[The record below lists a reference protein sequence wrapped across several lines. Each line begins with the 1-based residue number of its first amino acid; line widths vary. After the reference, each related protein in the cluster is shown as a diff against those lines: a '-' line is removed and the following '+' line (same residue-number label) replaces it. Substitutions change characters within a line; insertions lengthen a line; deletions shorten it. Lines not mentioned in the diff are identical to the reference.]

1 MARVSKDTNQEILT
15 QELDFLSSATRALKK
30 EPDLPPIVEFTEHP
44 AFLGRKLYP
53 RQQTL
58 LKLINLE
65 VENFTDYDLEVI
77 DEWSKGFSKNGVS
90 IGVSPDIWKR
100 IDYLKENGYNHFRE
114 VINITGRRGGK
125 GHIGGILGAYNNWK
139 LLQLD
144 DPQWYYGIDRSKDV
158 YLFCAATNIQQAKQY
173 QFADLVNTIID
184 ADCFRPYIAEAK
196 EYFIALRTPADTRRI
211 AAFEARGIRPQ
222 RLIASIRNMA
232 ITSNSKASRGAA
244 CFTVMFDEFAH
255 MLVGTDGPR
264 TSDEVYNAI
273 VPALDQFGKDGF
285 IYIPTSPFTKVGKCY
300 ELYQHGLMED
310 PTNGDPLYPNM
321 LIAQLPSWGPYE
333 DWDDPRAT
341 QGFQFRGAPQ
351 LYNEEMKKL
360 EQREPSVFKVERLS
374 QWADVID
381 AYLNPEVVAKMYQPF
396 IDMTGNLRYLEEQ
409 EYGVMAFM
417 YRGHCD
423 PSKSQ
428 ANTAAMI
435 CHTEP
440 LADPEDG
447 EIWYHVVVDWIHVW
461 KPEDYP
467 DHQVD
472 YEVIEEELV
481 NTLNKFPTLKV
492 FSYDQYGSFVTLP
505 RLKKRLKESRPPHK
519 AIVVEDTFTP
529 SSNMKRAERF
539 KSALGMGWVHAYKD
553 DYGTDGSCLLE
564 DELRFLQEVNGKIK
578 KQDVGPVQTKDLAD
592 CLMVCVDQLL
602 EDNFRRLET
611 RKQLGATQLLA
622 TAQGGYHTPLV
633 TEQHPSSGSDVR
645 QKLGSVS
652 KSRSQNDYGAMASR
666 SRGNPR
672 R

>member
-1 MARVSKDTNQEILT
+1 LARVSKETNDEILA
-15 QELDFLSSATRALKK
+15 QEMDFLSSASKALRK
-30 EPDLPPIVEFTEHP
+30 EPDLPSICEFAEHP

-53 RQQTL
+53 RQKTL

-77 DEWSKGFSKNGVS
+77 DKWIKGFSKNGVS
-90 IGVSPDIWKR
+90 IGISPDVWKR
-100 IDYLKENGYNHFRE
+100 IEYLKDNGYSHFKE

-139 LLQLD
+139 LIQLD

-158 YLFCAATNIQQAKQY
+158 YLFCAATNIQQAKAY
-173 QFADLVNTIID
+173 QFADLANTIID
-184 ADCFRPYIAEAK
+184 AECFKPYIAEAK

-222 RLIASIRNMA
+222 RLIASVRNMA

-285 IYIPTSPFTKVGKCY
+285 IYIPTSPFTKIGKCY
-300 ELYQHGLMED
+300 ELYQHGLMENQETGE
-310 PTNGDPLYPNM
+310 PVYPNM
-321 LIAQLPSWGPYE
+321 LIVQLPSWGPYE

-341 QGFQFRGAPQ
+341 EGFQFRSAPQ
-351 LYNEEMKKL
+351 LYNEEMQKL

-374 QWADVID
+374 QWADVMD
-381 AYLNPEVVAKMYQPF
+381 AYLDPVQIEKMYEPF
-396 IDMTGNLRYLEEQ
+396 IDGSGKLRYLEEQ
-409 EYGVMAFM
+409 EEGVLAFV

-435 CHTEP
+435 CHVEQIP
-440 LADPEDG
+440 NPEDG
-447 EIWYHVVVDWIHVW
+447 ELWSHIITDWMHVW
-461 KPEDYP
+461 NPEDYD
-467 DHQVD
+467 DHQID
-472 YEVIEEELV
+472 YEQVEEDIV
-481 NTLNKFPTLKV
+481 RMINKFPTLKV
-492 FSYDQYGSFVTLP
+492 FSYDQYGSFVTIS
-505 RLKKRLKESRPPHK
+505 RLKKRLRESRPPHK
-519 AIVVEDTFTP
+519 AIVTEDTFTP
-529 SSNMKRAERF
+529 SANMKRAERF
-539 KSALGMGWVHAYKD
+539 KSALGMGWIHAYKD
-553 DYGTDGSCLLE
+553 NYGKDNSCLLQN
-564 DELRFLQEVNGKIK
+564 ELRFLQEVNGKIK
-578 KQDVGPVQTKDLAD
+578 KQDVGPIQTKDLAD

-611 RKQLGATQLLA
+611 RDRLGSTKLLYGG
-622 TAQGGYHTPLV
+622 QGGYHTPI
-633 TEQHPSSGSDVR
+633 TMGTDASEQSSARAKLNSLSR
-645 QKLGSVS
+645 QG
-652 KSRSQNDYGAMASR
+652 QFDYGAMARRAR
-666 SRGNPR
+666 SNPR

>member
-1 MARVSKDTNQEILT
+1 MARVSKETNLEIISE
-15 QELDFLSSATRALKK
+15 ELDFLSSATRALKK
-30 EPDLPPIVEFTEHP
+30 EPDLPPIVEFAEHP

-58 LKLINLE
+58 LKLVNLE
-65 VENFTDYDLEVI
+65 IENFTDYDLEVI
-77 DEWSKGFSKNGVS
+77 DEWSKGFSKSGVS
-90 IGVSPDIWKR
+90 IGISPDIWKR

-196 EYFIALRTPADTRRI
+196 EYFVALRTPADTRRI

-310 PTNGDPLYPNM
+310 AATGNPLYPNM

-341 QGFQFRGAPQ
+341 QGYQFRGAPQ
-351 LYNEEMKKL
+351 LYNEEMQKL

-381 AYLNPEVVAKMYQPF
+381 AYLDPAQVAKMYEPF
-396 IDMTGNLRYLEEQ
+396 VDGSGQLRYLEQ
-409 EYGVMAFM
+409 QDYGVMAFM

-435 CHTEP
+435 CHVEP
-440 LADPEDG
+440 IPDPEDG
-447 EIWYHVVVDWIHVW
+447 EIWHHVIVDWIKVW
-461 KPEDYP
+461 HPEDFE
-467 DHQVD
+467 DHQID
-472 YEVIEEELV
+472 YELVEEEIV
-481 NTLNKFPTLKV
+481 GAINRFPTLKV
-492 FSYDQYGSFVTLP
+492 FSYDQYGSFVTIS
-505 RLKKRLKESRPPHK
+505 RLKKRLRESRPPHK
-519 AIVVEDTFTP
+519 AIVTEDTFTP
-529 SSNMKRAERF
+529 SANMKRAERF
-539 KSALGMGWVHAYKD
+539 KSALGMGWIHAFKD
-553 DYGTDGSCLLE
+553 DYGNAGACLLE

-592 CLMVCVDQLL
+592 CIMVCVDQLL
-602 EDNFRRLET
+602 EDNFKKMDTRDRL
-611 RKQLGATQLLA
+611 GSAQLLA
-622 TAQGGYHTPLV
+622 TARGGYHTPL
-633 TEQHPSSGSDVR
+633 TSPMDQGDQSSAR
-645 QKLGSVS
+645 QKLNSLGGYG
-652 KSRSQNDYGAMASR
+652 KYDYGSMAR
-666 SRGNPR
+666 RAKGNPKK
-672 R
+672 

>member
-1 MARVSKDTNQEILT
+1 MARVSKESNQEILS

-30 EPDLPPIVEFTEHP
+30 EPDIPPICDFAEHP
-44 AFLGRKLYP
+44 AFLGRRLYP
-53 RQQTL
+53 RQKTL

-65 VENFTDYDLEVI
+65 VEQFTDYDLEVI
-77 DEWSKGFSKNGVS
+77 EEWSKGFSKHGVS
-90 IGVSPDIWKR
+90 IGISPDIWKR
-100 IDYLKENGYNHFRE
+100 IDYLKENDYNHFKE

-158 YLFCAATNIQQAKQY
+158 YLFCAATNIQQAKAY

-184 ADCFRPYIAEAK
+184 ADCFKPYIAEAK
-196 EYFIALRTPADTRRI
+196 EYFVALRTPADTRRI

-222 RLIASIRNMA
+222 RLIASVRNMA

-285 IYIPTSPFTKVGKCY
+285 IYIPTSPFTKIGKCY
-300 ELYQHGLMED
+300 ELYQAGLMED
-310 PTNGDPLYPNM
+310 PETGDPLYPNM

-351 LYNEEMKKL
+351 LYNDEMKKL
-360 EQREPSVFKVERLS
+360 EQREPTVFKVERMS

-381 AYLNPEVVAKMYQPF
+381 AYLDPVVIAKMYDPF
-396 IDMTGNLRYLEEQ
+396 IDGSGQMRYLEQ
-409 EYGVMAFM
+409 QDYGVMAFF

-423 PSKSQ
+423 PSKAQ

-435 CHTEP
+435 CHTEMIP
-440 LADPEDG
+440 DPEDG
-447 EIWYHVVVDWIHVW
+447 ELWYHIVTDWMKVW
-461 KPEDYP
+461 NPEDY
-467 DHQVD
+467 DNHQVD
-472 YEVIEEELV
+472 YELIEEELV
-481 NTLNKFPTLKV
+481 NTINRFPTLKV

-529 SSNMKRAERF
+529 SSNMRRAERF
-539 KSALGMGWVHAYKD
+539 KSALGMGWIHAFRD
-553 DYGTDGSCLLE
+553 DYGNDGSCLLE

-578 KQDVGPVQTKDLAD
+578 KQDVGPVRTKDLAD

-602 EDNFRRLET
+602 EDNFRRLDT
-611 RKQLGATQLLA
+611 RDRLGSTKLL
-622 TAQGGYHTPLV
+622 TSAQGGYHTPL
-633 TEQHPSSGSDVR
+633 TTYYDESDRSSARS
-645 QKLGSVS
+645 KLNSLSNRGPY
-652 KSRSQNDYGAMASR
+652 DYGAMAR
-666 SRGNPR
+666 RAKGNPR
-672 R
+672 K

>member
-1 MARVSKDTNQEILT
+1 LARVSKETNNEILSQEI
-15 QELDFLSSATRALKK
+15 DFLESASRALKK
-30 EPDLPPIVEFTEHP
+30 EPDLPSICDFAEHP
-44 AFLGRKLYP
+44 AFLNRRLYP
-53 RQQTL
+53 RQKTL

-65 VENFTDYDLEVI
+65 VENFNDYDLQVI
-77 DEWSKGFSKNGVS
+77 EEWSHGMSKTGVS
-90 IGVSPDIWKR
+90 IGISPDIWKR
-100 IDYLKENGYNHFRE
+100 IDYLKENGYNHFKE
-114 VINITGRRGGK
+114 VVNITGRRGGK
-125 GHIGGILGAYNNWK
+125 GHIGGIIGAYNNWK
-139 LLQLD
+139 LIQLD
-144 DPQWYYGIDRSKDV
+144 DPQWYYGIDRSKDI

-173 QFADLVNTIID
+173 QFADLANTIID

-196 EYFIALRTPADTRRI
+196 EYFVALRTPADTRRI

-222 RLIASIRNMA
+222 RLIASVRNMA

-300 ELYQHGLMED
+300 ELYQQGLMED
-310 PTNGDPLYPNM
+310 PETGNPLYPNM

-333 DWDDPRAT
+333 DWDDPKAT

-351 LYNEEMKKL
+351 LYNEEMKKM

-381 AYLNPEVVAKMYQPF
+381 AYLDPAVVAKMYDPF
-396 IDMTGNLRYLEEQ
+396 IDANGKLRQLEQQ
-409 EYGVMAFM
+409 EYGIMAFF

-423 PSKSQ
+423 PSKAQ

-435 CHTEP
+435 CHTELIP
-440 LADPEDG
+440 DAEDG
-447 EIWYHVVVDWIHVW
+447 EVWYHIVTDWMKVW
-461 KPEDYP
+461 NPEDY
-467 DHQVD
+467 DNHQVD
-472 YEVIEEELV
+472 YELIEEELV
-481 NTLNKFPTLKV
+481 NTINRFPTLKV

-519 AIVVEDTFTP
+519 AIISEDTFTP
-529 SSNMKRAERF
+529 TSNMRRAERF
-539 KSALGMGWVHAYKD
+539 KSALGMGWIHAFRD
-553 DYGTDGSCLLE
+553 DYGNDGACLLE

-578 KQDVGPVQTKDLAD
+578 KQSVGPVQTKDLAD

-611 RKQLGATQLLA
+611 RGRLGSTQLLS
-622 TAQGGYHTPLV
+622 TGQGGYHTPL
-633 TEQHPSSGSDVR
+633 TTYYDDSDRSSAR
-645 QKLGSVS
+645 QKLASTA
-652 KSRSQNDYGAMASR
+652 KSGPYDYGAMSR
-666 SRGNPR
+666 RAQGNPR